1 MDTYRI
7 TVLEYTEGKVY
18 SYPISPAQGRDKLLV
33 HVDAENYLTELG
45 FNLND
50 CHYMVHKSPIEIY

>member
-1 MDTYRI
+1 METHRL

-18 SYPISPAQGRDKLLV
+18 SYTIHLTAGF
-33 HVDAENYLTELG
+33 DAENYLTELG

-50 CHYMVHKSPIEIY
+50 CHYMVHKSPIEIH